1 MFSKSFQLG
10 SDVTDLCVRKTQDAA
25 LRKIR
30 PLGVGSREEKRDRKI
45 LSMAI
50 AIMQV
55 RGDEVLN

>member
-1 MFSKSFQLG
+1 MQHLE
-10 SDVTDLCVRKTQDAA
+10 
-25 LRKIR
+25 KIR
-30 PLGVGSREEKRDRKI
+30 LLGVGSREEKRDRNI